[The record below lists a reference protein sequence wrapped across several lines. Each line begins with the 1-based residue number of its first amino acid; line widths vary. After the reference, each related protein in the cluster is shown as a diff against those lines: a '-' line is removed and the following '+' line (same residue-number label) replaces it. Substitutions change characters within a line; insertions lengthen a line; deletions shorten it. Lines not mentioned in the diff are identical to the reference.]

1 MNHDP
6 PHGGGSREGG
16 DFQNNVSNHTSSPL
30 DSGLGLPPTGNTLA
44 VPGLAQSPH
53 LSPAISPGS
62 ASNHV
67 NVGDQQIKTEVKAEP
82 GEGGPAQLVESSTMQ
97 VIHICTGG

>member
-1 MNHDP
+1 MNHD

-30 DSGLGLPPTGNTLA
+30 DSGLGLPSTNTLA

-67 NVGDQQIKTEVKAEP
+67 NVGDQQNIKTEVKAEP
-82 GEGGPAQLVESSTMQ
+82 GEGGTAQLVESSTMQ
-97 VIHICTGG
+97 VVHICSG